1 MGEWGSGGVSDT
13 AKAVS
18 SGGDPGQ
25 LESSFRERG
34 KRRGCSPASAARH
47 RSRTRAPTD
56 LESIFFVC
64 FPRSDVS
71 STRNLKSDI
80 VVLGEMYEH
89 SPVRRAG
96 DRCSHQL
103 EKVGGSGELRELAT

>member
-80 VVLGEMYEH
+80 VVLKKCMNTLPFEEQGIG
-89 SPVRRAG
+89 VAINLRRWG
-96 DRCSHQL
+96 G
-103 EKVGGSGELRELAT
+103 VGN